1 VDESARLALSLGGE
15 VIVQPLDVAGVARIA
30 LILDSVGAPLGLWQP
45 AGTDRKG

>member
-1 VDESARLALSLGGE
+1 MNRRGLPSRSAA
-15 VIVQPLDVAGVARIA
+15 VIVQPLNVAGVARIA